1 MTKVLRYGQEYEKP
15 VVLAMGFFDCV
26 HLGHAKV
33 IGEARRLAN
42 LAGAECAV
50 LTFSND
56 PSARLGKGKQIYTL
70 RDRLE
75 VFASLGADAALVADF
90 DDSFMAT
97 SAHDFTDTLSST
109 LHLVGL
115 TAGEDYTYGAKG
127 AGDIA
132 TLGKFA
138 DGLSIPFSV
147 VSLLGE
153 NGEKYSSTALKTAV
167 AAGDF
172 PFVNARLTQPYFMR
186 GTVTHAH
193 GRGSGY
199 GFPTAN
205 IALPEDRLSPAE
217 GVYATTV
224 TVDGKTYLGGT
235 NVGKKPTFGDDVPS
249 VETFVIDY
257 DGNLYGK
264 ELKLCFFK
272 LLRGVRKFDSA
283 EALAGQLNHDMQE
296 IKELLS

>member
-1 MTKVLRYGQEYEKP
+1 
-15 VVLAMGFFDCV
+15 
-26 HLGHAKV
+26 
-33 IGEARRLAN
+33 
-42 LAGAECAV
+42 
-50 LTFSND
+50 
-56 PSARLGKGKQIYTL
+56 
-70 RDRLE
+70 
-75 VFASLGADAALVADF
+75 
-90 DDSFMAT
+90 
-97 SAHDFTDTLSST
+97 
-109 LHLVGL
+109 
-115 TAGEDYTYGAKG
+115 
-127 AGDIA
+127 
-132 TLGKFA
+132 
-138 DGLSIPFSV
+138 
-147 VSLLGE
+147 
-153 NGEKYSSTALKTAV
+153 
-167 AAGDF
+167 
-172 PFVNARLTQPYFMR
+172 MR
-186 GTVTHAH
+186 GIVTHAH

-205 IALPEDRLSPAE
+205 IALSEDRLSPAE

-264 ELKLCFFK
+264 ELKLRFFK

>member
-56 PSARLGKGKQIYTL
+56 PSAHLGKGKQIYTL

-127 AGDIA
+127 AGDVA

-147 VSLLGE
+147 VSL
-153 NGEKYSSTALKTAV
+153 SAKTARSI
-167 AAGDF
+167 
-172 PFVNARLTQPYFMR
+172 PRP
-186 GTVTHAH
+186 H
-193 GRGSGY
+193 
-199 GFPTAN
+199 
-205 IALPEDRLSPAE
+205 
-217 GVYATTV
+217 
-224 TVDGKTYLGGT
+224 
-235 NVGKKPTFGDDVPS
+235 
-249 VETFVIDY
+249 
-257 DGNLYGK
+257 
-264 ELKLCFFK
+264 
-272 LLRGVRKFDSA
+272 
-283 EALAGQLNHDMQE
+283 
-296 IKELLS
+296 